1 MQSVF
6 HLAFNVTNLDAAC
19 EFYSNV
25 LGCQQGRRAET
36 WVDYDFF
43 GHQLSLHLGK
53 PFAVELTGKVD
64 GIDVPMP
71 HFGAI
76 LALADWQYLADKLQ
90 ALNLDFIIEPSV
102 RFAGKSG
109 EQHTMF
115 FCDPFGNP
123 IELKGFNNIDKVF
136 A

>member
-43 GHQLSLHLGK
+43 GHQLSLHL
-53 PFAVELTGKVD
+53 TS
-64 GIDVPMP
+64 
-71 HFGAI
+71 
-76 LALADWQYLADKLQ
+76 
-90 ALNLDFIIEPSV
+90 LNIRIPL
-102 RFAGKSG
+102 
-109 EQHTMF
+109 
-115 FCDPFGNP
+115 
-123 IELKGFNNIDKVF
+123 
-136 A
+136 